1 MSKRGKW
8 VSGNMFRVLK
18 ILSVLLVG
26 IVLGLAA
33 TWATVI
39 RSGQRGSVSDGP
51 WHTSRYAGS
60 SAGGPYSRAFIAVHG
75 LLALSREET
84 IYYTAANDSDG
95 HALDGHCVYQ
105 IEGRDPPTRW
115 WSITAYGAD
124 DFLIPNDAERY
135 SVSMNSVTRHADGT
149 FAVTLSKTRIEGNW
163 IPVAEGRFD
172 LTIRLYNPQAT
183 VAADPGHV
191 ALPTIKKAA
200 CE

>member
-1 MSKRGKW
+1 
-8 VSGNMFRVLK
+8 MFRVLK
-18 ILSVLLVG
+18 ILAVLLVG

-39 RSGQRGSVSDGP
+39 RGTTGDNVSDGP
-51 WHTSRYAGS
+51 WHTNPHAGS
-60 SAGGPYSRAFIAVHG
+60 SAGGLYSRALIAVHG

-84 IYYTAANDSDG
+84 IYYSTAGDSDG
-95 HALDGHCVYQ
+95 QALDGHCVYQ

-135 SVSMNSVTRHADGT
+135 SVSMNSVARRADGIFT
-149 FAVTLSKTRIEGNW
+149 VTLSKARVEGNW
-163 IPVAEGRFD
+163 IPIAEGRFA

-191 ALPTIKKAA
+191 GLPSIRKAA